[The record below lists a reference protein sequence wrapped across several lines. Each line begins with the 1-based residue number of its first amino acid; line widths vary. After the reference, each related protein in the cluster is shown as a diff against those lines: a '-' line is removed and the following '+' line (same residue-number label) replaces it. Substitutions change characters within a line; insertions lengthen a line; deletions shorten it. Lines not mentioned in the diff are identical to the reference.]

1 MPQDNPVGLV
11 MATSLEAQPVIE
23 RLSLREA
30 ASKPFRVYEGD
41 GVVLAVSGIGKACAA
56 RAASFLIWRHEARVV
71 VNAGAAGAT
80 VDAELGDIYQIERVI
95 EFDRPTLSN
104 RGLRVHLPDT
114 IEGYRNAA
122 LATQDVPVVTAEE
135 RANVAV
141 HAGLVD
147 MEGAAVVQA
156 CRLSGAKCHLF
167 KIVSDT
173 PAHRCDRDIVE
184 SIKSVR
190 GALADFLADDLFVRH
205 NALFCADAGRT

>member
-56 RAASFLIWRHEARVV
+56 MAASFLIWRHEARVV

-104 RGLRVHLPDT
+104 RGLRMHLPDT
-114 IEGYRNAA
+114 IVGFRNAV

-135 RANVAV
+135 RARVAV
-141 HAGLVD
+141 HAALVD

-184 SIKSVR
+184 SIRTVR
-190 GALADFLADDLFVRH
+190 GALADFLADGLFARH
-205 NALFCADAGRT
+205 IALLRGGAEEA